1 MINSKDIICVSSIDW
16 DFIWQGHQEIM
27 TRFAR
32 NGNRVLFIENTGV
45 RAPRLSDLGR
55 IKRRIINWKKG
66 LHGVRKIENNLY
78 VYSPIVLPFPYL
90 RVARFV
96 NRILIFSVL
105 LKWLKAVG
113 FSDPIVWTFLP
124 TGLSLDLVNK
134 INPKI
139 LVYYCIDS
147 FQSSSN
153 EAKRIKLTEEIILKK
168 SDLVFVTSKEL
179 FKYCSKHSE
188 NVHFFPFG
196 VNIDKFKSVMAKTRS
211 APSDMKDIKRPI
223 IGYIGGIHKWIDF
236 DIIRHAAI
244 ENKDVSFVFCGPI
257 QTDVSLVNDLPNV
270 FFLGQKDPDEL
281 PSYVVEFDAA
291 MIPYKIT
298 DYTRN
303 VYPTKLNEYLSV
315 GKSVVSTHLPEV
327 KRFCEEN
334 GDIVKIANDTEEFS
348 DDIKKYTH
356 NPLEDEARLRAMEVA
371 NKNSWSNRV
380 EEMSALID
388 EVETLKMNERD
399 IYWRRNLIKF
409 YKNKKGLF
417 AALLLSGVI
426 LYTVIFHTS
435 LMWYFGNYLQVQD
448 IPKRASAIIVL
459 GGGVGESGLPGEGYQ
474 ERVDKAVK
482 LYKQGLSGKILY
494 ISGYKYIMKE
504 ARVMKDLSVASGI
517 NEKDVLIDDKPVNTY
532 EMIGSIRRYSSDN
545 KWSSII
551 LVSSQYHMRRTKLLL
566 DKYINDVSI
575 YYVPVDQG
583 DIIHKNR
590 PVNLKQIRKIAKEYA
605 AIIYYKLMNYI

>member
-1 MINSKDIICVSSIDW
+1 
-16 DFIWQGHQEIM
+16 
-27 TRFAR
+27 
-32 NGNRVLFIENTGV
+32 
-45 RAPRLSDLGR
+45 
-55 IKRRIINWKKG
+55 
-66 LHGVRKIENNLY
+66 
-78 VYSPIVLPFPYL
+78 
-90 RVARFV
+90 
-96 NRILIFSVL
+96 
-105 LKWLKAVG
+105 
-113 FSDPIVWTFLP
+113 
-124 TGLSLDLVNK
+124 
-134 INPKI
+134 
-139 LVYYCIDS
+139 
-147 FQSSSN
+147 
-153 EAKRIKLTEEIILKK
+153 
-168 SDLVFVTSKEL
+168 
-179 FKYCSKHSE
+179 
-188 NVHFFPFG
+188 
-196 VNIDKFKSVMAKTRS
+196 
-211 APSDMKDIKRPI
+211 
-223 IGYIGGIHKWIDF
+223 
-236 DIIRHAAI
+236 
-244 ENKDVSFVFCGPI
+244 
-257 QTDVSLVNDLPNV
+257 
-270 FFLGQKDPDEL
+270 
-281 PSYVVEFDAA
+281 
-291 MIPYKIT
+291 
-298 DYTRN
+298 

>member
-124 TGLSLDLVNK
+124 TGLSIDLVNK

-575 YYVPVDQG
+575 YYVPVDQC